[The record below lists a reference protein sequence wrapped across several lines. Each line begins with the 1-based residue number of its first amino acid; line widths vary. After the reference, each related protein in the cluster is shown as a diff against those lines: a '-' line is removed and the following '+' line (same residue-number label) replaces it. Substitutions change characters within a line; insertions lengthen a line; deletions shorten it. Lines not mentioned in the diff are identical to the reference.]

1 MMRYRNFFTS
11 FRELS
16 SQPVRLKQ
24 PISKPLILMWTNIF
38 RLQTMQLESDCPL
51 ASLCE
56 LTYNRVPTVPDLPYQ
71 SANEQRVNV
80 FLSHENPTILRT
92 MYMSGA
98 LSRHVHN
105 FFHWAMTYVNTSH
118 VSMPYGGF
126 WLPPAETTRLG
137 FKPIQLPSDQNTIL
151 HNKTQRGILW
161 LVSNCNS
168 NSKREVAVE
177 ALSKY
182 INIKIGGKCGK
193 TPEDRNLC
201 PRNRDCSY
209 LYSNYYF
216 YIAMENDI
224 CNNYVTEKFWER
236 YTLPSVPIVL
246 KASIYQGFIP
256 DNSFIALDQ
265 FKTPKQMAEHLNWLM
280 DNPIQYLKYFEWRSK
295 GWSIAW
301 NHEGFRLEK
310 IKMGIAGVNT
320 FRGAKGYFGPGYIE
334 QFKKFWERFAYTY
347 GWSGR
352 QYVTEAI
359 RRYRLADPYG
369 YDLRQ
374 QRILRA
380 SFLVM
385 NHERLPK
392 NEWTTYDGDSCYLAS
407 ILDDIEK
414 EKLERVR
421 TTGIKPGYQLKL
433 QL

>member
-11 FRELS
+11 FRGRLLLPLILINIFIFITFFYSFFSSRPQQLVEHQNIELY
-16 SQPVRLKQ
+16 SQPVRLKK
-24 PISKPLILMWTNIF
+24 PTSKPLILMWTNIF

-56 LTYNRVPTVPDLPYQ
+56 LTYNRSLLPKSSAVVFHIPDINWNYSRGVPTVPDLPYQ
-71 SANEQRVNV
+71 SANGQRVNV

-236 YTLPSVPIVL
+236 YTFPSVPIVL

-301 NHEGFRLEK
+301 NHEGFRL
-310 IKMGIAGVNT
+310 
-320 FRGAKGYFGPGYIE
+320 GPC
-334 QFKKFWERFAYTY
+334 A
-347 GWSGR
+347 
-352 QYVTEAI
+352 
-359 RRYRLADPYG
+359 LC
-369 YDLRQ
+369 
-374 QRILRA
+374 
-380 SFLVM
+380 
-385 NHERLPK
+385 ERLLRLSNGSEPFPSPIP
-392 NEWTTYDGDSCYLAS
+392 NAVRWFEENSNCEGGDFAVQWSQQ
-407 ILDDIEK
+407 K
-414 EKLERVR
+414 
-421 TTGIKPGYQLKL
+421 
-433 QL
+433 